1 MLLRRVAV
9 IALLTAVA
17 LLCAAR
23 PTLLRAQDAQRPP
36 ADAVELT
43 SNDNGGTLFIGS
55 DQTLF
60 VRLDPGSD
68 WTVTADDETILQPLT
83 PDAGLPDGTQTAFS
97 ALAPGTTTVRATGR
111 AHCQPG
117 QPCPQFAVLFTA
129 AIDVLPAGVVVLGPD
144 ANDGTIAITQDET
157 VIIQLGAGFDW
168 SFSYD
173 PPNALAPVQYFPV
186 LPASV
191 QIALQPQQSGAVTI
205 SGTGKAHCD
214 RGQACIALAAVFSTT
229 LVVQ

>member
-1 MLLRRVAV
+1 MPLRRLAPL
-9 IALLTAVA
+9 ALLATIA

-23 PTLLRAQDAQRPP
+23 PAVLRAQATPQPP

-43 SNDNGGTLFIGS
+43 SNENGGTLFIGS
-55 DQTLF
+55 GQTLF
-60 VRLDPGSD
+60 VHLDSASD
-68 WTVTADDETILQPLT
+68 WMVAADDETILQPLT
-83 PDAGLPDGTQTAFS
+83 PDDGLPDGTQAAFS

-111 AHCQPG
+111 AHCQPA

-129 AIDVLPAGVVVLGPD
+129 AVDVLPAGVVVLGPD

-168 SFSYD
+168 TFSND
-173 PPNALAPVQYFPV
+173 PPAALVPVEYFPV
-186 LPASV
+186 LPDSV
-191 QIALQPQQSGAVTI
+191 QVALQPQQSGTVTI
-205 SGTGKAHCD
+205 SGTGAAHCD
-214 RGQACIALAAVFSTT
+214 RGRVCITLAAVFSTT